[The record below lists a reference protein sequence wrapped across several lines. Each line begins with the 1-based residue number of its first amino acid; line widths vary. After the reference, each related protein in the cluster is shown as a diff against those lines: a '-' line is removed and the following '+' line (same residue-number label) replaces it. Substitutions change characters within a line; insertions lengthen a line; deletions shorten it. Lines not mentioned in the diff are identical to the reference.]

1 MDDDHKAKGLFCI
14 KHYDQSDA
22 DFHELVKRTN
32 WLKDPLVRE
41 LFRRLDAKQAAQEV
55 QLIKEKIEA
64 LTASKI
70 AEAAKFAYQDQRQ
83 RELHENQKTFAK
95 ELAVEAAIHPWKVR
109 RKGRH
114 GEYLPFVMDLIRT
127 YGGQTKGA
135 LVAACLVEWPDRNRS
150 AFSNTINRELERKN
164 GKLGE
169 DLNGL
174 IVLKTP

>member
-1 MDDDHKAKGLFCI
+1 MDDDHKAKGQFCI

-22 DFHELVKRTN
+22 DFHELVKLTG
-32 WLKDPLVRE
+32 WLKDPLVQE
-41 LFRRLDAKQAAQEV
+41 LFRRLDAKKVATDAQSEVAKFNALAASEFNEATRRALEV
-55 QLIKEKIEA
+55 ERQKVALENIKRLGKTLDIEA
-64 LTASKI
+64 AVQPGK
-70 AEAAKFAYQDQRQ
+70 
-83 RELHENQKTFAK
+83 LH
-95 ELAVEAAIHPWKVR
+95 
-109 RKGRH
+109 RKGRP
-114 GEYLPFVMDLIRT
+114 GEYLPFMVGVIRAH
-127 YGGQTKGA
+127 GKQTKGA